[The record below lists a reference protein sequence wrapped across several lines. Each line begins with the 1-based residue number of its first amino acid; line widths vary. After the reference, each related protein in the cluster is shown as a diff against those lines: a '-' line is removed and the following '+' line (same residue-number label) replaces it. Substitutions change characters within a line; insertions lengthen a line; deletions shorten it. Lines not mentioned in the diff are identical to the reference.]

1 MTNLARTAFIFSVC
15 LSASAS
21 AAELGRLFFSPEQR
35 AEFAF
40 DQLQSNTGNAN
51 SNTLKVNGI
60 VQQQGGRRT
69 AWVNGVAQ
77 QMGNSSDTPERV
89 AIPVPGQAAPVNVK
103 VGQQISIKPTR

>member
-1 MTNLARTAFIFSVC
+1 MKNFARSTFIFTVC
-15 LSASAS
+15 VAGSAS

-40 DQLQSNTGNAN
+40 EQLQTNTGNAN
-51 SNTLKVNGI
+51 SNTLKLNGI

-69 AWVNGVAQ
+69 AWINGVAQ
-77 QMGNSSDTPERV
+77 QMGSSDTPDRL
-89 AIPVPGQAAPVNVK
+89 ILPIPGQAAPVNVK

>member
-1 MTNLARTAFIFSVC
+1 MKNFARNLFILGFSV
-15 LSASAS
+15 SASAS
-21 AAELGRLFFSPEQR
+21 AAELGRLFFTPEQR

-40 DQLQSNTGNAN
+40 EQLQTNTGNAN

-69 AWVNGVAQ
+69 AWINGVAQ
-77 QMGNSSDTPERV
+77 HMGNSDAPDQI
-89 AIPVPGQAAPVNVK
+89 ALPVPGQATPVHVK

>member
-1 MTNLARTAFIFSVC
+1 MKNFARTVFIVSVC
-15 LSASAS
+15 LSASVS
-21 AAELGRLFFSPEQR
+21 AAELGRLFFTPEQR

-51 SNTLKVNGI
+51 SNTLKLNGI

-69 AWVNGVAQ
+69 VWINGVAQ
-77 QMGNSSDTPERV
+77 PMGSSSTPDLV
-89 AIPVPGQAAPVNVK
+89 AIPLPGQAAPVNVK

>member
-1 MTNLARTAFIFSVC
+1 MKNFACNVC
-15 LSASAS
+15 ILSICLGSNVS
-21 AAELGRLFFSPEQR
+21 AAELGRLFFTPAQR

-69 AWVNGVAQ
+69 AWINGVPQA
-77 QMGNSSDTPERV
+77 MGNSDAPDHI
-89 AIPVPGQAAPVNVK
+89 ALPIPGQAAPVNVK
-103 VGQQISIKPTR
+103 VGQQISIKSTR

>member
-1 MTNLARTAFIFSVC
+1 MKNFARNLFILGLSV
-15 LSASAS
+15 STSAS
-21 AAELGRLFFSPEQR
+21 AAELGRLFFTPEQR

-40 DQLQSNTGNAN
+40 EQLQTNTGNAN

-69 AWVNGVAQ
+69 AWINGVAQ
-77 QMGNSSDTPERV
+77 QMGNSDAPDHV
-89 AIPVPGQAAPVNVK
+89 ALPVPGQAAPVNVK

>member
-1 MTNLARTAFIFSVC
+1 MKNFARHFLILSLCVNS
-15 LSASAS
+15 SASAT
-21 AAELGRLFFSPEQR
+21 ELGRLFFTPEQR

-69 AWVNGVAQ
+69 AWINGIAQ
-77 QMGNSSDTPERV
+77 QMGNSDAPDHLTL
-89 AIPVPGQAAPVNVK
+89 PVPGQAAPVDVK
-103 VGQQISIKPTR
+103 VGQQINIKPTR